1 MARNLRD
8 HVVVIS
14 SLDCSNDGSVSGS
27 GPSYTVTYD
36 TGEDVSDAQI
46 GHYVYIEKREA
57 GAGASS
63 TVLSTYVYV
72 ITAKTTGS
80 GLGGGELEAPDG
92 QHTLTLKYVYDTA
105 ETGDDSPADLPNGS
119 GSSGSPD
126 RADHKVVMI
135 LGPSFEMFME

>member
-1 MARNLRD
+1 MTKNLRN

-72 ITAKTTGS
+72 ITAKSTG
-80 GLGGGELEAPDG
+80 GGGEMEMG
-92 QHTLTLKYVYDTA
+92 GNHTLTLKYLYDTA

-119 GSSGSPD
+119 GSSGSPE

-135 LGPSFEMFME
+135 LGPGFEMFME

>member
-14 SLDCSNDGSVSGS
+14 SLQCHNDGSVSGS

-72 ITAKTTGS
+72 ITAKTTG
-80 GLGGGELEAPDG
+80 GGGEMEMG
-92 QHTLTLKYVYDTA
+92 GNHTLTLQYVYDTA
-105 ETGDDSPADLPNGS
+105 ETGDDSPGDLPNGS
-119 GSSGSPD
+119 GSSGSPE
-126 RADHKVVMI
+126 RADHKVC
-135 LGPSFEMFME
+135 LLYTSPSPRD

>member
-1 MARNLRD
+1 MTKNLRN
-8 HVVVIS
+8 HVVVIN

-46 GHYVYIEKREA
+46 GHFVYIEKREA

-63 TVLSTYVYV
+63 TVLSTYVYL
-72 ITAKTTGS
+72 ITAKSAGGGGL
-80 GLGGGELEAPDG
+80 GLGGND
-92 QHTLTLKYVYDTA
+92 QLTLKYIYDTA

-119 GSSGSPD
+119 GSSGSPE

-135 LGPSFEMFME
+135 LGPGFEMFME

>member
-1 MARNLRD
+1 MTKNLRN

-72 ITAKTTGS
+72 ITAKSTG
-80 GLGGGELEAPDG
+80 GGGEMEMG
-92 QHTLTLKYVYDTA
+92 GNHTLTLKYLYDTA

-135 LGPSFEMFME
+135 LGPGFEMFME

>member
-14 SLDCSNDGSVSGS
+14 SLQCHNDGSVSGS

-72 ITAKTTGS
+72 ITGKNT
-80 GLGGGELEAPDG
+80 GGGEEMELGG
-92 QHTLTLKYVYDTA
+92 QHELTLKYVYDTA

-135 LGPSFEMFME
+135 LGPGFEMFME

>member
-36 TGEDVSDAQI
+36 TGEDVGDAQI
-46 GHYVYIEKREA
+46 GHFVYVEKREA

-63 TVLSTYVYV
+63 TVLSTYVYL
-72 ITAKTTGS
+72 ITAKSTG
-80 GLGGGELEAPDG
+80 GGGEEEMG
-92 QHTLTLKYVYDTA
+92 GNHQLTLKYIYDTA

-126 RADHKVVMI
+126 RADHKVVMV
-135 LGPSFEMFME
+135 LGESLMTFI

>member
-1 MARNLRD
+1 MARNLRN

-14 SLDCSNDGSVSGS
+14 SLQCHNDGSVSGS

-46 GHYVYIEKREA
+46 GHYVYIEKRGA
-57 GAGASS
+57 GDGASS

-72 ITAKTTGS
+72 ITAKTTG
-80 GLGGGELEAPDG
+80 GGGEMEMG
-92 QHTLTLKYVYDTA
+92 GNHTLTLKYLYDTA

-119 GSSGSPD
+119 GSSGSPE
-126 RADHKVVMI
+126 RADHQVVMI
-135 LGPSFEMFME
+135 LGPGFEMFME

>member
-46 GHYVYIEKREA
+46 GHFVYIEKREA

-63 TVLSTYVYV
+63 TVLSTYVYL
-72 ITAKTTGS
+72 ITAKSAGGG
-80 GLGGGELEAPDG
+80 GLGMGGNH
-92 QHTLTLKYVYDTA
+92 QLTLKYIYDTA

-119 GSSGSPD
+119 GSSGSPE

-135 LGPSFEMFME
+135 LGPGFEMFME

>member
-14 SLDCSNDGSVSGS
+14 SLQCHNDGSVSSG

-72 ITAKTTGS
+72 ITGKNTG
-80 GLGGGELEAPDG
+80 GGGEEMEMGG
-92 QHTLTLKYVYDTA
+92 QHELTLKYVYDTA
-105 ETGDDSPADLPNGS
+105 ETGEDSPADLYNGS

>member
-1 MARNLRD
+1 MTKNLRN
-8 HVVVIS
+8 HVVVIN

-46 GHYVYIEKREA
+46 GHFVYIEKREA

-72 ITAKTTGS
+72 ITAKTTG
-80 GLGGGELEAPDG
+80 GGGEMEMG
-92 QHTLTLKYVYDTA
+92 GNHTLTLKYLYDTA

-119 GSSGSPD
+119 GSSGSPE

-135 LGPSFEMFME
+135 LGPGFEMFME

>member
-1 MARNLRD
+1 MTKNLRN

-46 GHYVYIEKREA
+46 GHYVYIEKRVA

-63 TVLSTYVYV
+63 AVQSTYVYV
-72 ITAKTTGS
+72 ITAKS
-80 GLGGGELEAPDG
+80 AGGGEMMG
-92 QHTLTLKYVYDTA
+92 GNHTLTLKYLYDTA

-119 GSSGSPD
+119 GSSGSPE

-135 LGPSFEMFME
+135 LGPGFEMFME

>member
-14 SLDCSNDGSVSGS
+14 SLQCHNDGSVSGS

-36 TGEDVSDAQI
+36 TGESVSDAQI

-72 ITAKTTGS
+72 ITAKTTG
-80 GLGGGELEAPDG
+80 GEGEMEMGGN
-92 QHTLTLKYVYDTA
+92 HTLTLKYLYDTA

-119 GSSGSPD
+119 GSSGSPE

-135 LGPSFEMFME
+135 LGQGFEMFME

>member
-1 MARNLRD
+1 MTKNLRN
-8 HVVVIS
+8 HVVVIN

-46 GHYVYIEKREA
+46 GHFVYIEKREA

-63 TVLSTYVYV
+63 TVLSTYVYL
-72 ITAKTTGS
+72 ITAKS
-80 GLGGGELEAPDG
+80 AGGGGLAGPN
-92 QHTLTLKYVYDTA
+92 QLTLKYIYDTA

-135 LGPSFEMFME
+135 LGPGFEMFME